1 VALRA
6 LVFDFDGLILDTEW
20 PEFASVG
27 AIWAEHG
34 HELDL
39 AWWRTIVGTATYVD
53 WLERLEARVGRP
65 LDREHLRARRRE
77 HHHALIA
84 EQDALPGVVDLVEAA
99 ATAGVPLGIASS
111 SPTSW
116 LETHLD
122 RLGLRHR
129 FDVLVGRDRVERAK
143 PAPDLY
149 LLACRELG
157 VDPAEAV
164 ALEDS
169 PNGAAAARAAGLRC
183 VMVPNRI
190 TAAGPFDDADLVVA
204 SLADLTL
211 GELESLLG

>member
-1 VALRA
+1 MPLRA

-39 AWWRTIVGTATYVD
+39 EWWRTIVGTATYVD
-53 WLERLEARVGRP
+53 WLERLEALVGRD
-65 LDREHLRARRRE
+65 LDHGEIRARRRQ

-99 ATAGVPLGIASS
+99 ATAGIPIGIASS

-129 FDVLVGRDRVERAK
+129 FDVLVGRDRVEHAK

-157 VDPAEAV
+157 VEPWEAV

-169 PNGAAAARAAGLRC
+169 PHGATAAKAAGLRC
-183 VMVPNRI
+183 VVVPNRI
-190 TAAGPFDDADLVVA
+190 TAAGPFDHADLVVA